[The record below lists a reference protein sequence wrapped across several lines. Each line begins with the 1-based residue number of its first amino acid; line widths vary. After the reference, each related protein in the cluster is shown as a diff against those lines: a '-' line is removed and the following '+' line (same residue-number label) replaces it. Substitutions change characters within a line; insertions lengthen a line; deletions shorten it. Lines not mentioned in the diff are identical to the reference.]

1 MTRLLAAP
9 LLLCLFV
16 PPLPARDARPQ
27 SLREYVLKSQVRL
40 AYGEYIKNTKVGWK
54 TEEMKFG
61 KYDGKEVAVVVSE
74 SYETT
79 LYQGEKT
86 VSQEKSTVYYALE
99 GEGPIVGAEVYAKED
114 GKETTRKAVRK
125 GDGLLLTVKTA
136 KRTLERT
143 IATPKDTLALKRRF
157 DAWVVGSRKKGDTF
171 TVWAATW
178 EEDDVDVPQVY
189 TFQEKKTVAWDGART
204 DAYSVQILSRG
215 TRSTALLRGDGNPL
229 VLTTAI
235 EELRLEKEAVAKKVE
250 PKALDLQEA
259 LAVRLDKD
267 LGHAAK
273 VEKLVLKVEGAEDGA
288 IPQSH
293 RQRLRTDGDGTLLEL
308 LRDHPLPKPAPLSKE
323 EREQNLKATA
333 TIQSDHEAIR
343 SLARKIVKDEKGPIQ
358 ASRLLQHWVFKNIK
372 ASYTD
377 NADNALA
384 VLDNKAGDCTEY
396 SLLFVALARACG
408 IPARQIGGLVYS
420 NDSKP
425 AFEWHAWAE
434 IHDGSQWVSVDP
446 AANQVWVDATH
457 IKLSEGAQDLSWVN
471 LMGKLKMKVVKFETK
486 K

>member
-1 MTRLLAAP
+1 MTRVLAAP

-27 SLREYVLKSQVRL
+27 SLREYVLKNQVRL

-54 TEEMKFG
+54 TEEMKLG
-61 KYDGKEVAVVVSE
+61 KHDGQEVAVVVSE

-79 LYQGEKT
+79 LYQGAKTVTQEKT
-86 VSQEKSTVYYALE
+86 TVCYSLE
-99 GEGPIVGAEVYAKED
+99 GEGAIVCADVYAKED

-136 KRTLERT
+136 KRQTERT

-157 DAWVVGSRKKGDTF
+157 DAWVVGPRKKGDTF
-171 TVWAATW
+171 TVWDAAW

-204 DAYSVQILSRG
+204 EAYAVTIRSRG

-229 VLTTAI
+229 VLTTGI
-235 EELRLEKEAVAKKVE
+235 EEMRLEKEAVAKKVE

-259 LAVRLDKD
+259 LSVRIDKE
-267 LGHAAK
+267 LGQASK
-273 VEKLVLKVEGAEDGA
+273 VEKLVLKVEGAEAGS

-293 RQRLRTDGDGTLLEL
+293 RQRLRAAKEGTTLEL
-308 LRDHPLPKPAPLSKE
+308 LRDHRLAKPAPLSKE
-323 EREQNLKATA
+323 ERAQHLKATA
-333 TIQSDHEAIR
+333 TVQSDHEAIR
-343 SLARKIVKDEKGPIQ
+343 SLARKIVQDEKDPVR
-358 ASRLLQHWVFKNIK
+358 SSHLLQRWVFKNIK

-396 SLLFVALARACG
+396 ALLFVALARARG

-425 AFEWHAWAE
+425 SFEWHAWAE

-471 LMGKLKMKVVKFETK
+471 LVGKLKMKVVKFETK

>member
-1 MTRLLAAP
+1 MTRALAAP

-16 PPLPARDARPQ
+16 PPLPARDVGQ
-27 SLREYVLKSQVRL
+27 GSLRDYVLKSQVRL

-54 TEEMKFG
+54 TEEMKLG
-61 KYDGKEVAVVVSE
+61 KHDGKEVAVVVSE

-86 VSQEKSTVYYALE
+86 VSAEKSTVCYSLE
-99 GEGPIVGAEVYAKED
+99 GDGPIVYAEVYAKED

-125 GDGLLLTVKTA
+125 GTGLLLTVKTA
-136 KRTLERT
+136 KRTTVRT
-143 IATPKDTLALKRRF
+143 IPVPKDTLALKRRF
-157 DAWVVGSRKKGDTF
+157 DAWVVGPRKRGDTF
-171 TVWAATW
+171 TVWGASW

-189 TFQEKKTVAWDGART
+189 TFQDRRTVEWDGAKI
-204 DAYSVQILSRG
+204 DAYAVQIASRG
-215 TRSTALLRGDGNPL
+215 TRSTALLRSDGNPL
-229 VLTTAI
+229 VLTTGI

-259 LAVRLDKD
+259 LAVRIDKD
-267 LGHAAK
+267 LGHAVK
-273 VEKLVLKVEGAEDGA
+273 VEKLVLKVEGLDGEA
-288 IPQSH
+288 LPQSH
-293 RQRLRTDGDGTLLEL
+293 RQRLRTDKEGTFLEL
-308 LRDHPLPKPAPLSKE
+308 RRDHRHGKPAPLSKE
-323 EREQNLKATA
+323 ERAENLKATA

-343 SLARKIVKDEKGPIQ
+343 ALARKTVGDEKDPVK
-358 ASRLLQHWVFKNIK
+358 AARLLQHWCFKNIK

-396 SLLFVALARACG
+396 SLLFVALARSCG
-408 IPARQIGGLVYS
+408 VPARQIGGLVYS
-420 NDSKP
+420 GDSKP

-434 IHDGSQWVSVDP
+434 VHDGSQWVSVDP
-446 AANQVWVDATH
+446 ALNQVWVDATH

-471 LMGKLKMKVVKFETK
+471 LVGKLKMKVVQFETK

>member
-1 MTRLLAAP
+1 MSRVLAAP

-16 PPLPARDARPQ
+16 PPLPARDVGQ
-27 SLREYVLKSQVRL
+27 GSLRDYVLKSQVRL
-40 AYGEYIKNTKVGWK
+40 AYGEYIRKTKVGWK
-54 TEEMKFG
+54 TEEMKLG
-61 KYDGKEVAVVVSE
+61 RHDGKEVAVVVSE

-79 LYQGEKT
+79 LYQGTKT
-86 VSQEKSTVYYALE
+86 VSQEKTTVCYSLE
-99 GEGPIVGAEVYAKED
+99 GDGPVVFAEAYAKED

-125 GDGLLLTVKTA
+125 GDGLRLTVKTA
-136 KRTLERT
+136 KRTTERT
-143 IATPKDTLALKRRF
+143 IPVPKDTLAMKRRF
-157 DAWVVGSRKKGDTF
+157 DAWVVGPRKKGDTF
-171 TVWAATW
+171 TVWDASW

-189 TFQEKKTVAWDGART
+189 TFQEKKTVAWDGAKVE
-204 DAYSVQILSRG
+204 AYAVQIASRG

-229 VLTTAI
+229 VLTTGI
-235 EELRLEKEAVAKKVE
+235 EELRLEKEAVARKVE

-259 LAVRLDKD
+259 LAVRIDKD
-267 LGHAAK
+267 LGHPTK
-273 VEKLVLKVEGAEDGA
+273 VERLLLKVEVVPDTP

-293 RQRLRTDGDGTLLEL
+293 RQRLRTDKEGTVLEL
-308 LRDHPLPKPAPLSKE
+308 LRDHRHGKPAPLSPE
-323 EREQNLKATA
+323 ERAQHLKATA

-343 SLARKIVKDEKGPIQ
+343 TLARKIVRGEKGPVK
-358 ASRLLQHWVFKNIK
+358 AARLLQHWVFRNIK

-396 SLLFVALARACG
+396 SLLFVALARASG

-420 NDSKP
+420 NDGKP

-446 AANQVWVDATH
+446 TLNQVWVDAAH
-457 IKLSEGAQDLSWVN
+457 LKLSEGAQDLSWVN
-471 LMGKLKMKVVKFETK
+471 LVGKLKMKVVKFETK